1 MMIFVK
7 TFTGKIIPLKVEA
20 SDTIDNVK
28 AKIQEKEGMPPD
40 QQRLIFAGKQLEDGR
55 TLLDYDIQKK
65 APLHRVLLLLREG
78 LQIFVNIL
86 DIKTITLD
94 VEASETIDIVKS
106 KIQDEE
112 GIHPTHQ
119 RLIFAGKQLE
129 AGRTLSDYNIQNKST
144 LHLMLRKLLLI
155 YVKTLTDNL
164 IPLVVEAS
172 DTIDNVKDKIHDKE
186 GIPPDQ
192 QRLIFDDKQ
201 LEADRM
207 LMDYN
212 MQTGS
217 IIHLVLRLP
226 ATARHLTP
234 LTMSRPRSRSRER
247 NSSETNSD

>member
-1 MMIFVK
+1 MAARAAGIQISVK
-7 TFTGKIIPLKVEA
+7 TVTGKTITLDAEA
-20 SDTIDNVK
+20 SDTIDYVK
-28 AKIQEKEGMPPD
+28 DKIHDKEGIPPD
-40 QQRLIFAGKQLEDGR
+40 QQRLIHAGKQL
-55 TLLDYDIQKK
+55 
-65 APLHRVLLLLREG
+65 
-78 LQIFVNIL
+78 
-86 DIKTITLD
+86 
-94 VEASETIDIVKS
+94 
-106 KIQDEE
+106 QD
-112 GIHPTHQ
+112 
-119 RLIFAGKQLE
+119 
-129 AGRTLSDYNIQNKST
+129 GRTLSDYNIQKEPT
-144 LHLMLRKLLLI
+144 LYLMLRKLI
-155 YVKTLTDNL
+155 VVYVKTLTDETF
-164 IPLVVEAS
+164 PLVVEAS
-172 DTIDNVKDKIHDKE
+172 DTIDNVKSKIQSKE